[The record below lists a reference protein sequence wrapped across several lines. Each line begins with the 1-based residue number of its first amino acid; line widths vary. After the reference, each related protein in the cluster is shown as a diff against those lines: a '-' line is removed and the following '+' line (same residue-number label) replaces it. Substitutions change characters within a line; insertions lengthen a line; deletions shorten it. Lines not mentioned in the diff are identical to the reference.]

1 MAIGMHVHPR
11 LGTPAPLPAR
21 TTDRARWARGRS
33 VAEVAERVIGAE
45 TVEKRT
51 VLDTKKAGRAAPPG
65 ESLFSSLFNVAAR
78 GGKSPRVSI
87 VLSVYGRPAPSS
99 SPATSWVLPAF
110 PTRSVTLGAARAGV
124 DRVTGERRAE
134 VVPVCREPVVPCV
147 DVLPCFRARVSRP
160 ISAPR
165 TFRASSSFSH
175 PLPDDPFA
183 LLDHAVT

>member
-1 MAIGMHVHPR
+1 MCIRIPACPR
-11 LGTPAPLPAR
+11 AWRRARRPAR
-21 TTDRARWARGRS
+21 GGRVGGAWPRS
-33 VAEVAERVIGAE
+33 LSESWDAEAAEFG
-45 TVEKRT
+45 T

-87 VLSVYGRPAPSS
+87 VLSVYGRPALSS

-110 PTRSVTLGAARAGV
+110 PTRSVTLGAARASV

-165 TFRASSSFSH
+165 TFRASSSSSH